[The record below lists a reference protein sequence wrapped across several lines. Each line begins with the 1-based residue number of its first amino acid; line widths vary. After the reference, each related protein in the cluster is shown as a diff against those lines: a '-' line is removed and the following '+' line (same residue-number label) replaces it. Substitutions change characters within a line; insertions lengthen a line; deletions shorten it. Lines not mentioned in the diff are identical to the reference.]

1 LGIAVALHLGA
12 SIDMSKALAFQVTI
26 WSAQL
31 AGALANEYTDVGT
44 DVLNKNRTWFSG
56 GSGMI
61 VANRISRKTAAYL
74 AVAWSVVC
82 ASTAATLAFAMGTG
96 WLSFALMSL
105 GLFLAL
111 AYSVRP
117 VALSYRGLGE
127 LAMAVNVSFLA
138 TIASFLVQFGSLDR
152 LIVLVSI
159 PLMFQMLGLMM
170 VVQNPDFEADAGAGK
185 RNLVVRLGRKRAWTA
200 GILVL
205 LLGAISSLL
214 GGLFGLPGDVA
225 MIIAAALFAEAA
237 LFKILQPRSGTKR
250 IMFWTT
256 AASAGFYVLAITA
269 AAAWFYLKT

>member
-1 LGIAVALHLGA
+1 LHLGA

-26 WSAQL
+26 WSAHL